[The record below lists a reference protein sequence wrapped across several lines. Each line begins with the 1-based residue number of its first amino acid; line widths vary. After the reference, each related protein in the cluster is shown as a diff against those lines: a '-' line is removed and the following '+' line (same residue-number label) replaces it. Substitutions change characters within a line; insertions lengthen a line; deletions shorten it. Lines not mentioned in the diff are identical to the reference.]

1 MPAAAAVYHAAMKN
15 YTLARRISLVV
26 SVTLLAGLLAAC
38 NTVKGAGTDLTEAS
52 DNTKKA
58 ISK

>member
-1 MPAAAAVYHAAMKN
+1 MKN

>member
-38 NTVKGAGTDLTEAS
+38 NTVKGAGRDVES
-52 DNTKKA
+52 VGKA
-58 ISK
+58 GEDAIK